1 MSDDE
6 REVASVLCGLRNG
19 LPVTWPVGW
28 HKCPMGWDELT
39 KWEMKFVFR
48 RLLQVR
54 AKDTRL
60 KA

>member
-1 MSDDE
+1 
-6 REVASVLCGLRNG
+6 
-19 LPVTWPVGW
+19 
-28 HKCPMGWDELT
+28 MGWDELT